1 MENEDFEEIM
11 LEEPESEE
19 ARPPEV
25 LRDPGAPTVKEIEEH
40 NATHLPFRSWCPHCV
55 TGKAQDRPHR
65 MRKEAQ
71 MNKQVPEI
79 VFDYGFFGG
88 KEDEETLAVQVAR
101 DRRTQMIFAN
111 VVPRKGMIHEHGA
124 KSMVEDIAKLGYQ
137 EIILKCDGE
146 PALKNVQA
154 EVQRRRSA
162 QTILENSVPG
172 DSKTNGAADC
182 AVKAVGEQVRVLRAG
197 LQARLNIVV
206 RTSHPM
212 LT

>member
-1 MENEDFEEIM
+1 MRRDTQCEVPSTPVRPLEVEVGDVENEDFEEIIC
-11 LEEPESEE
+11 EEKESEE

-25 LRDPGAPTVKEIEEH
+25 LRDPGAPTKKEMEEH
-40 NATHLPFRSWCPHCV
+40 YTTHLPFRSWCPHCV
-55 TGKAQDRPHR
+55 AGKAQDRPHR
-65 MRKEAQ
+65 MKKEEQ
-71 MNKQVPEI
+71 MDKQVPEI

-124 KSMVEDIAKLGYQ
+124 KAMVEDIAKLGYK
-137 EIILKCDGE
+137 EIILTCDGE

-162 QTILENSVPG
+162 QTIVENSVPG
-172 DSKTNGAADC
+172 DS
-182 AVKAVGEQVRVLRAG
+182 
-197 LQARLNIVV
+197 
-206 RTSHPM
+206 
-212 LT
+212 

>member
-1 MENEDFEEIM
+1 
-11 LEEPESEE
+11 
-19 ARPPEV
+19 
-25 LRDPGAPTVKEIEEH
+25 
-40 NATHLPFRSWCPHCV
+40 
-55 TGKAQDRPHR
+55 
-65 MRKEAQ
+65 
-71 MNKQVPEI
+71 
-79 VFDYGFFGG
+79 
-88 KEDEETLAVQVAR
+88 
-101 DRRTQMIFAN
+101 MIFAN

-124 KSMVEDIAKLGYQ
+124 KSMVEDIAKLGYN

-162 QTILENSVPG
+162 QTIVENSVPG
-172 DSKTNGAADC
+172 DSKTNGAAER

-197 LQARLNIVV
+197 LQARLDMII